1 MPARRPGRCE
11 DRLARTSLGKVRRG
25 HDGQAK
31 PKPLGRR
38 APTDWRHYEKFPLTA
53 ATTPTT
59 PTPVAIGVNWY
70 EDFDTPVQKGS
81 RSWIGLDSKQL
92 GKVRGGHCVCLEPG
106 DQLNGNRRGRPPAA
120 GQPELVGL
128 LRPGP
133 RGRVRRLR
141 VLAHDEPAQS
151 QALRRPLVVGLGQVD
166 RRVARDEPRRR
177 PGHERARGLRDP
189 ARARPRAWKQTFK
202 GRSYK
207 QRDKEEPVG
216 RRGHRRLPLG
226 QDRRRGPQVLKSPAN
241 DAAGA
246 VRILNS
252 WGRGYPHRVWMPDET
267 LQRLIDEDGEVAL
280 VTDR

>member
-1 MPARRPGRCE
+1 M
-11 DRLARTSLGKVRRG
+11 
-25 HDGQAK
+25 AK

-70 EDFDTPVQKGS
+70 EDFDKPVQKGS
-81 RSWIGLDSKQL
+81 RYWIGLNPKQL
-92 GKVRGGHCVCLEPG
+92 GKRP
-106 DQLNGNRRGRPPAA
+106 RRALRLPRARRPARRQRRDRPPAA

-141 VLAHDEPAQS
+141 LLAHDEPAQP
-151 QALRRPLVVGLGQVD
+151 QALRRPLAVGLGQVD
-166 RRVARDEPRRR
+166 RRVGRDQPRRR
-177 PGHERARGLRDP
+177 RGHERARRVRHP
-189 ARARPRAWKQTFK
+189 ARARPRAVE
-202 GRSYK
+202 GRPS
-207 QRDKEEPVG
+207 RG
-216 RRGHRRLPLG
+216 AATSSATRRSPRPARASPSTG
-226 QDRRRGPQVLKSPAN
+226 GPRPSTRSTTSSRARPTTR
-241 DAAGA
+241 AGA

>member
-1 MPARRPGRCE
+1 M
-11 DRLARTSLGKVRRG
+11 
-25 HDGQAK
+25 AK

-53 ATTPTT
+53 ATTPTA

-81 RSWIGLDSKQL
+81 RSWIGLNSKQL
-92 GKVRGGHCVCLEPG
+92 GNVRGGHCVCLEPG
-106 DQLNGNRRGRPPAA
+106 DQLNGTGEVVRLLQDSQSWWDFYDQGREGACVGFGCSRMMSLLNRKRYDARWLWDWAKSTDEWAETNPGDDEGTSVRAA
-120 GQPELVGL
+120 CEIL
-128 LRPGP
+128 
-133 RGRVRRLR
+133 
-141 VLAHDEPAQS
+141 
-151 QALRRPLVVGLGQVD
+151 
-166 RRVARDEPRRR
+166 
-177 PGHERARGLRDP
+177 RARGHV
-189 ARARPRAWKQTFK
+189 AWKATFK

-207 QRDKEEPVG
+207 QRDKEEPSADDGIGVY
-216 RRGHRRLPLG
+216 RWAKTVDEVHNI
-226 QDRRRGPQVLKSPAN
+226 LKSPAN
-241 DAAGA
+241 DAVGA